1 MAYESLCK
9 ALTGL
14 VAKAPDPIE
23 TVVGKGISLD
33 GFWDEN
39 KHPRSHGKFTK
50 KATESSW
57 EGVRD
62 DMSKE
67 DHPELQRVT
76 DDDRLAL
83 HNALQKA
90 NGELNQAMTDLD
102 SRENQVLGHR
112 DAVYRL
118 DRARAKVDH
127 LTAMHKK
134 LQDLDAN
141 GQVARRYH
149 LDWEHDDKN
158 GAFGD
163 WIAGKRG
170 MWEGNSFGRQ
180 PTHRLYGQEFKT
192 HSAKN
197 AGVSAA
203 KREFNAQLSG
213 IGAAPAKTP
222 SDTPRTPY
230 APSAAPKGNIVSRV
244 NKDGTTTPVREIHEV
259 SKKQQRM
266 SSRNNQFPGG
276 RVNVAMLPKPNL
288 PR

>member
-14 VAKAPDPIE
+14 VAKASDPIE
-23 TVVGKGISLD
+23 TVVGKGVSLD
-33 GFWDEN
+33 GFWDEK

-50 KATESSW
+50 RGS
-57 EGVRD
+57 EGASEGLRD
-62 DMSKE
+62 EMGKG

-90 NGELNQAMTDLD
+90 NGELNQATADLD

-134 LQDLDAN
+134 LQELDAN

-149 LDWEHDDKN
+149 LDWEHDAKN

-170 MWEGNSFGRQ
+170 MWEGNTFGRQ
-180 PTHRLYGQEFKT
+180 PTHRLHGQEFKT

-213 IGAAPAKTP
+213 VGAASVKTP
-222 SDTPRTPY
+222 SD
-230 APSAAPKGNIVSRV
+230 APNGNIVSRV
-244 NKDGTTTPVREIHEV
+244 NKDGTRTPVREIHEV

-266 SSRNNQFPGG
+266 SSRNNQFLGG
-276 RVNVAMLPKPNL
+276 RVNVAALPKPNL
-288 PR
+288 PK